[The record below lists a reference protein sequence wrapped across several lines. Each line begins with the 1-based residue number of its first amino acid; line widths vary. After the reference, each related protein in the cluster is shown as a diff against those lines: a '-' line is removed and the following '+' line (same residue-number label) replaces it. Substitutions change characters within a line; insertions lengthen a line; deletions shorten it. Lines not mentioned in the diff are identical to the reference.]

1 MGCYRTTSQVLWVWT
16 SVAFVTLQ
24 LPNALSKPVVL
35 YAHSFVISTRLS
47 AVTCCRLTSV
57 PEFTQRALNTPNPCV
72 SAPTAPVMSQ
82 SPLLMPECMLLCA
95 ALKELLPFTSS
106 VQVRPVSLCFAQSH
120 RHSSATT
127 LHCSKPLHLQYLY
140 GDYSSCCCIQVL
152 FFVCT
157 PWRHSM
163 ADGAIICRRGATLS
177 SQGSDTGVS
186 CLLLL
191 QHEHHQTL
199 RVVHSKLSCH
209 FTCTAMD
216 DCCSVISEASC
227 QTYVGSC
234 IPRVHATARAAEQRC
249 ELHR

>member
-82 SPLLMPECMLLCA
+82 SPLLMPECMSLCA

-152 FFVCT
+152 FLCAPPGVTAWLTVQSSADEGQLYLPKVQTQVCLAYCYF
-157 PWRHSM
+157 SM
-163 ADGAIICRRGATLS
+163 STTKLYEWCTANCLATLLALPWMIVVLS
-177 SQGSDTGVS
+177 SLKQ
-186 CLLLL
+186 
-191 QHEHHQTL
+191 
-199 RVVHSKLSCH
+199 
-209 FTCTAMD
+209 
-216 DCCSVISEASC
+216 
-227 QTYVGSC
+227 
-234 IPRVHATARAAEQRC
+234 AAKPM
-249 ELHR
+249 